1 MLPLTGNGERIK
13 ILRFD
18 SILKKKGR
26 YSSLDLGTISE
37 RNQNGEI
44 VSVNLGTLTN
54 SQIVVSHTF
63 IGDGERER
71 YQWPKPGLP
80 QIASSIWPKP
90 EEQSRARAAWASPQS
105 HRIHAATPVTTQHE
119 TEDRTDLN
127 EPSSNCLAVGIHGRN
142 LKTLES
148 AVGINSNPPAKATVL
163 DMHA

>member
-1 MLPLTGNGERIK
+1 MV
-13 ILRFD
+13 
-18 SILKKKGR
+18 LKKKR
-26 YSSLDLGTISE
+26 YYSSLDLGTISE
-37 RNQNGEI
+37 RNQNGKI

-90 EEQSRARAAWASPQS
+90 KEQSRARAAWASPQS

-119 TEDRTDLN
+119 TGPGRHTQTEDRTDLN